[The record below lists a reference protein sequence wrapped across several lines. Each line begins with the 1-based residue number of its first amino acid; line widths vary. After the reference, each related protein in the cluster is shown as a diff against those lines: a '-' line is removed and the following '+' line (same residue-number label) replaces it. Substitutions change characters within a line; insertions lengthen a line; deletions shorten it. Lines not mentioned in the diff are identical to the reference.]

1 MKRTTRTVRAAL
13 ATLALSASFAV
24 ATTTQAAAINQV
36 PCSSNEFLK
45 VTYHNSGSEFTHCYA
60 NAGLTGF
67 GVGKNWATKIS
78 TGNNRV
84 QWFGDG
90 RWQPATPIAK
100 NTIYTWPNTE
110 GKAVRIDAIRIL

>member
-24 ATTTQAAAINQV
+24 ATTTQAAAINHV
-36 PCSSNEFLK
+36 PCSSNDFLQ
-45 VTYHNSGSEFTHCYA
+45 VTMHHYRFTYTDCFA
-60 NAGLTGF
+60 NAGENSIGTDTW
-67 GVGKNWATKIS
+67 VTRIS

-84 QWFGDG
+84 QWHGDG

-100 NTIYTWPNTE
+100 NTVYQWPNHP
-110 GKAVRIDAIRIL
+110 GGVRIDGIRIL